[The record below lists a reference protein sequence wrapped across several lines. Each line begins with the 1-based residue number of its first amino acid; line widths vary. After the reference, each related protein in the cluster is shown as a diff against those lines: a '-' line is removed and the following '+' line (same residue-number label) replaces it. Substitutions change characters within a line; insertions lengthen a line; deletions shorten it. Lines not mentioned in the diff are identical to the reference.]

1 MSPPRSARW
10 LALLALCVLARAHEV
25 APDGWA
31 LRVRFPGAPVA
42 DIFRVPLPVGDVVSD
57 RYSYEADSESFL
69 LVRSTYP
76 LAIQRSRQAEL
87 YEGARADAVR
97 GRGGE
102 VVAEAEFSLGAYT
115 GRELRIRF
123 ARAGRVRQI
132 RFILIGATLYALVH
146 ERPQDRAESPG
157 AAAFWAGLA
166 LRPGYEDPRVVEER
180 ERWREAGQGGF
191 RVRYDAT
198 QWYRDPADG
207 EEGVF
212 NFLRNDRRAEAQLII
227 EPPGTHA
234 GPLEEA
240 ALAMAREGAES
251 VRVRARKSRLRH
263 GVSLAELLFEAR
275 VGGATYVNHG
285 CYYSGPAGQVQL
297 RAWATDRDYQAVAF
311 DIEELLEG
319 LVIARP

>member
-1 MSPPRSARW
+1 MCPPRPARW
-10 LALLALCVLARAHEV
+10 LALLALCVLARAHDVE
-25 APDGWA
+25 AEGWA
-31 LRVRFPGAPVA
+31 LRVRFPGAPAA
-42 DIFRVPLPVGDVVSD
+42 DTFRVPLPVGDVVSD
-57 RYSYEADSESFL
+57 RYAYEGDNESFL
-69 LVRSTYP
+69 LVRSIYP
-76 LAIQRSRQAEL
+76 LAIQPSRKADL
-87 YEGARADAVR
+87 YESAKADAVR

-102 VVAEAEFSLGAYT
+102 VVAEAEFALGEYT

-123 ARAGRVRQI
+123 TRAKRVRQV
-132 RFILIGATLYALVH
+132 RYVLIGSTLYALVH

-157 AAAFWAGLA
+157 AAAFWASLA
-166 LRPGYEDPRVVEER
+166 LRPGYEDPRLVEDR
-180 ERWREAGQGGF
+180 ERWREAGQGNF

-198 QWYRDPADG
+198 QWYRDPSDG
-207 EEGVF
+207 EEGIF
-212 NFLRNDRRAEAQLII
+212 NFLRNDQRAEAQLII

-251 VRVRARKSRLRH
+251 LRVRARKSRLRH
-263 GVSLAELLFEAR
+263 GVSLAELQFEAR

-297 RAWATDRDYQAVAF
+297 RAWATDRVYKEVAG

-319 LVIARP
+319 LVIVRP